1 MLIEAKVHGHV
12 VSLMPDGKNQYRIS
26 LEEPVTIRQFLRDH
40 IGVNP
45 LIFAAV
51 VVDGKTRHLDFVL
64 EDDSELILISPA
76 AGG

>member
-1 MLIEAKVHGHV
+1 MLIDAKVHGHV
-12 VSLMPDGKNQYRIS
+12 VSLMPERQDRYRVS
-26 LEEPVTIRQFLRDH
+26 LEEPATIREVLRDH

-51 VVDGKTRHLDFVL
+51 VVDGKTRHLDYVL